1 MTIPTSKN
9 TTTHSQAAL
18 GVSHLA
24 EISPSIAYLQS
35 KSSFSG
41 TSWEQ
46 FTLRLSI
53 AQKIISGKM
62 EHEQLELPTSKGVRL
77 GRVHLLINTLS
88 DSHESNQGPF

>member
-1 MTIPTSKN
+1 MTIPTSQN

-18 GVSHLA
+18 GVSHLV

-53 AQKIISGKM
+53 AQKIIPGKM
-62 EHEQLELPTSKGVRL
+62 EHEQLEPTSKGVRL
-77 GRVHLLINTLS
+77 GRVHLLINALS